1 MGSLLTCLEMLSL
14 QLVSSSLYCH
24 LYKQINM
31 FSFPM
36 IVVIY
41 EFLIIL
47 TQ

>member
-1 MGSLLTCLEMLSL
+1 MCFEMLLL
-14 QLVSSSLYCH
+14 QLVSSLLYCH

-36 IVVIY
+36 IVILY